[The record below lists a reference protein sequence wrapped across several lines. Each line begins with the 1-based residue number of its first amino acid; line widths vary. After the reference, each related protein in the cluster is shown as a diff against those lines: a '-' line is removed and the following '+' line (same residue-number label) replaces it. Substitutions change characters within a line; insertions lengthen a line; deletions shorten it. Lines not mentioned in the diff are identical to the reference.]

1 MSTRWSRTR
10 RRRTFAAA
18 RSTFCALL
26 LAATLAGCGV
36 GDTGES
42 GANIVKWYV
51 FNEPGGAFEE
61 AIERCNEEARGEF
74 KIAYV
79 RLPTDADQ
87 QRELV
92 ARRLAAEDSDIDIVG
107 MDVIWTAEFAE
118 AGWIK
123 QWTGAD
129 ATKAREGVLEGPL
142 RTAEYQDKLWAAPF
156 TTNTQLLFYDKALV
170 KSSPETWDEM
180 IDQAAKLKKGIE
192 VQAARYEGYTVWVN
206 SLVNSAGGSLV
217 DEDGNVK
224 IGPEVRKAAE
234 IVKRVAEEAAPA
246 GMSNNKEDQARLGF
260 ESGRSAFEVNYTFVF
275 PSAKEKG
282 GEFFED
288 FGVAR
293 YPGVEK
299 GKPSKVTLGGINL
312 GIGAYSEHPDLAFR
326 AAQCLKQP
334 ANQVVAA
341 EKGGLAPT
349 DEALYDEAAIKKAFP
364 FSDLL
369 RETLEDGV
377 PRPVTPAYSD
387 VSQAIQRTF
396 HPPDSIQPDSIIKK
410 LESRLEKAA
419 EGKIF

>member
-1 MSTRWSRTR
+1 MTITWRGKWSR
-10 RRRTFAAA
+10 
-18 RSTFCALL
+18 RSSAVLSTVCILFSGAL
-26 LAATLAGCGV
+26 AAGCGT
-36 GDTGES
+36 GETGES
-42 GANIVKWYV
+42 GANTVNWYV
-51 FNEPGGAFEE
+51 FNEPGGAFED
-61 AIERCNEEARGEF
+61 AIKRCNEQAGGDY
-74 KIAYV
+74 KIDYV

-123 QWTGAD
+123 QWKGAD
-129 ATKAREGVLEGPL
+129 AQRAREGVLEGPL
-142 RTAEYQDKLWAAPF
+142 RTAEYQDGLWAAPF
-156 TTNTQLLFYDKALV
+156 TSNTQLLFYDKSKV
-170 KSSPETWDEM
+170 KTPPETWDEM

-217 DEDGNVK
+217 DEEGTVK
-224 IGPEVRKAAE
+224 IGPETRKAAE
-234 IVKRVAEEAAPA
+234 IIRRVADEAAPA

-260 ESGRSAFEVNYTFVF
+260 ESGRSAFEVNYTFVY

-282 GEFFED
+282 GEFFEN

-293 YPGVEK
+293 YPGVER

-312 GIGAYSEHPDLAFR
+312 GIGAYSKHPDLAFR

-341 EKGGLAPT
+341 EKGGLAPS
-349 DEALYDEAAIKKAFP
+349 DEALYDNPKIKKAFP
-364 FSDLL
+364 FSRLL
-369 RETLEDGV
+369 RDTLDDGV

-396 HPPDSIQPDSIIKK
+396 HPPEKLQPDTVIEK
-410 LESRLEKAA
+410 LQDRLDKAA

>member
-1 MSTRWSRTR
+1 MPRDR
-10 RRRTFAAA
+10 RGKPTGRAAA
-18 RSTFCALL
+18 VLASAAVLGTAL
-26 LAATLAGCGV
+26 LAGCGV
-36 GDTGES
+36 GDTGEA
-42 GANIVKWYV
+42 GARTVKWYV
-51 FNEPGGAFEE
+51 FNEPGGAFED
-61 AIERCNEEARGEF
+61 AIKRCNDEAKGAYT
-74 KIAYV
+74 IDYV

-123 QWTGAD
+123 QWKGAD
-129 ATKAREGVLEGPL
+129 AEKAREGVLEGPL
-142 RTAEYQDKLWAAPF
+142 RTAEYQDELWAAPF
-156 TTNTQLLFYDKALV
+156 TSNTQLLFYDKSKVDAP
-170 KSSPETWDEM
+170 PETCDEM

-217 DEDGNVK
+217 DEEGNVK
-224 IGPEVRKAAE
+224 IGPETRKAAQ
-234 IVKRVAEEAAPA
+234 IIKRVAEEAAPA

-260 ESGRSAFEVNYTFVF
+260 ESGRSAFEVNYTFVY

-282 GEFFED
+282 GEFFEN

-293 YPGVEK
+293 YPGVEE

-312 GIGAYSEHPDLAFR
+312 GIGAYSKHPDLAFR

-349 DEALYDEAAIKKAFP
+349 DAGLYDEAEIKKAFP
-364 FSDLL
+364 FSRLL

-396 HPPDSIQPDSIIKK
+396 HPPEKIQAESVIKK
-410 LESRLEKAA
+410 REDRLDKAA
-419 EGKIF
+419 DGKIF

>member
-1 MSTRWSRTR
+1 MTASWRGNRSRCST
-10 RRRTFAAA
+10 AAL
-18 RSTFCALL
+18 SALCTL
-26 LAATLAGCGV
+26 LCGAVVAGCGT
-36 GDTGES
+36 GDTGEA
-42 GANIVKWYV
+42 GANTVKWYV

-61 AIERCNEEARGEF
+61 AIARCNKEARGEF
-74 KIAYV
+74 KIDYV

-123 QWTGAD
+123 QWKGAD
-129 ATKAREGVLEGPL
+129 AAKAREGVLEGPL
-142 RTAEYQDKLWAAPF
+142 RTGEYQDELWAAPF
-156 TTNTQLLFYDKALV
+156 TTNTQLLFYDKGKV
-170 KSSPETWDEM
+170 KSPPETWDEM
-180 IDQAAKLKKGIE
+180 IDQAAELKKGIE

-217 DEDGNVK
+217 DEEGNVE
-224 IGPEVRKAAE
+224 IGPETRKAAE
-234 IVKRVAEEAAPA
+234 IIRRVADEAAPA

-260 ESGRSAFEVNYTFVF
+260 ESGRSAFEVNYTFVY

-282 GEFFED
+282 GEFFKN

-299 GKPSKVTLGGINL
+299 GRPSKVTLGGINL
-312 GIGAYSEHPDLAFR
+312 GIGAYSKHPELAFR

-349 DEALYDEAAIKKAFP
+349 DEALYDDPKIKKAFP
-364 FSDLL
+364 FSALL
-369 RETLEDGV
+369 RDTLDEGV

-396 HPPDSIQPDSIIKK
+396 HPPEKLQPDDIIKK
-410 LESRLEKAA
+410 LEDRLDKAA
-419 EGKIF
+419 DGKIF

>member
-1 MSTRWSRTR
+1 M
-10 RRRTFAAA
+10 AG
-18 RSTFCALL
+18 ALV
-26 LAATLAGCGV
+26 ATALLAGCGV

-42 GANIVKWYV
+42 GGRTVKWYV
-51 FNEPGGAFEE
+51 FNEPGGAFED
-61 AIERCNEEARGEF
+61 AIKRCNEQAGGAF
-74 KIAYV
+74 KIDYV

-107 MDVIWTAEFAE
+107 MAVIWTAEFAE

-123 QWTGAD
+123 EWKGAD

-156 TTNTQLLFYDKALV
+156 TTNTQLLFYDKKLV
-170 KSSPETWDEM
+170 ESPPETWDEM
-180 IDQAAKLKKGIE
+180 IDQAAKVDKSIE

-217 DEDGNVK
+217 DEEGNVK
-224 IGPEVRKAAE
+224 IGPETRKAAE
-234 IVKRVAEEAAPA
+234 IIKRVAEEAAPA

-260 ESGRSAFEVNYTFVF
+260 ESGRSAFEVNYTFVY

-282 GEFFED
+282 GAFFKN

-299 GKPSKVTLGGINL
+299 GEPSKVTLGGINL
-312 GIGAYSEHPDLAFR
+312 GIGAYSKHPELAFR

-349 DEALYDEAAIKKAFP
+349 DEELYDDPKIKKAFP

-369 RETLEDGV
+369 RDTLADGV

-396 HPPDSIQPDSIIKK
+396 HPPDGLQPGQVIEK
-410 LESRLEKAA
+410 LEERLDKAA
-419 EGKIF
+419 DGKIF

>member
-1 MSTRWSRTR
+1 MSVASRGDW
-10 RRRTFAAA
+10 RRRTTFALSAG
-18 RSTFCALL
+18 CALL
-26 LAATLAGCGV
+26 CAIVVGCGT

-42 GANIVKWYV
+42 GSNTVNWYV
-51 FNEPGGAFEE
+51 FNEPGGAFEA
-61 AIERCNEEARGEF
+61 AIKRCNEEANGAY
-74 KIAYV
+74 KIDYV

-92 ARRLAAEDSDIDIVG
+92 ARRLAAEDSDIDIIG

-123 QWTGAD
+123 QWKGAD
-129 ATKAREGVLEGPL
+129 ASKAREGVLEGPL
-142 RTAEYQDKLWAAPF
+142 RTAEYQDQLWAAPF
-156 TTNTQLLFYDKALV
+156 TTNTQLLFYDKASV
-170 KSSPETWDEM
+170 KTPPETWDEM

-217 DEDGNVK
+217 DEEGNVK
-224 IGPEVRKAAE
+224 VGPETRKAAE
-234 IVKRVAEEAAPA
+234 VIRRVADEAAPA

-260 ESGRSAFEVNYTFVF
+260 ESGRSAFEVNYTFVY

-282 GEFFED
+282 GKFFEN

-293 YPGVEK
+293 YPGIER

-312 GIGAYSEHPDLAFR
+312 GIGAFSKHPDLAFR
-326 AAQCLKQP
+326 AALCLKQP

-349 DEALYDEAAIKKAFP
+349 DEALYEDPKIKKAFP
-364 FSDLL
+364 FSALL
-369 RETLEDGV
+369 RETLEEGV

-396 HPPDSIQPDSIIKK
+396 HPPDK
-410 LESRLEKAA
+410 LEPDGIVEKLEDRLDKAA
-419 EGKIF
+419 DGKIF

>member
-1 MSTRWSRTR
+1 MPTR
-10 RRRTFAAA
+10 RRGKPRGHAAA
-18 RSTFCALL
+18 LVAAGVLLVTAL
-26 LAATLAGCGV
+26 LAGCGV
-36 GDTGES
+36 GDTGEA
-42 GANIVKWYV
+42 GGRTVKWYV
-51 FNEPGGAFEE
+51 FNEPGGAFED
-61 AIERCNEEARGEF
+61 AIKRCNDEAKGAY
-74 KIAYV
+74 KIDYV

-123 QWTGAD
+123 QWKGAD
-129 ATKAREGVLEGPL
+129 AEKAREGVLEGPL
-142 RTAEYQDKLWAAPF
+142 RTAEYQDGLWAAPF
-156 TTNTQLLFYDKALV
+156 TSNTQLLFYDKSKVDAP
-170 KSSPETWDEM
+170 PETWDEM

-217 DEDGNVK
+217 DEEGNVK
-224 IGPEVRKAAE
+224 IGPETRKAAQ
-234 IVKRVAEEAAPA
+234 IIRRVAEEAAPA

-260 ESGRSAFEVNYTFVF
+260 ESGRSAFEVNYTFVY

-282 GEFFED
+282 GEFFKN

-299 GKPSKVTLGGINL
+299 GEPSKVTLGGINL
-312 GIGAYSEHPDLAFR
+312 GIGAYSKQPDLAFR

-341 EKGGLAPT
+341 EKGGLAPS
-349 DEALYDEAAIKKAFP
+349 DEGLYDDPKVKKAFP
-364 FSDLL
+364 FSRLL

-396 HPPDSIQPDSIIKK
+396 HPPEAIDPDKII
-410 LESRLEKAA
+410 ERLKARLDKAA
-419 EGKIF
+419 DGKIF